1 VRLLCKT
8 LLGCQCCLRR
18 FHQSG
23 KGVAVTNR
31 QVGQDL
37 AVDIHPRL
45 VKTIDEAIVGETMQ
59 ADSSIDAGYP
69 EAAKLPLAIP
79 AMLIGVMEAVDEGFA
94 GLFEKAVAG
103 TSMTSCLSDDLPMS
117 SPLSDTSLNPAQ
129 ILTPLDS

>member
-1 VRLLCKT
+1 
-8 LLGCQCCLRR
+8 
-18 FHQSG
+18 
-23 KGVAVTNR
+23 
-31 QVGQDL
+31 
-37 AVDIHPRL
+37 
-45 VKTIDEAIVGETMQ
+45 MQ

-69 EAAKLPLAIP
+69 EAAKLPLAVP
-79 AMLIGVMEAVDEGFA
+79 AMLIGVMKAVDEGFA